1 MAPSVAAVVIAK
13 NEAENLSRCLPS
25 LSWCDELLVVDDN
38 SDDDSAAV
46 AESCGARVV
55 SHQFESFAKQRN
67 WALREGGLN
76 SDWVLMLDADEVS
89 TPEFASAIHKAIE
102 GASDNVVAFR
112 NCRKTMF
119 LGQWLKYSDGFPV
132 WIMRVVRRGRAEFAD
147 AGHGEVPVPPV
158 EGEVGTISEPFLH
171 YPFSKG
177 LSNWLQRHIV
187 YAEREAQ
194 GEVQQLSEATLLDL
208 FSGSSDK
215 RRRGLRSLSRRMP
228 ARPFLRF
235 LYQYVWKWGFLEGQ
249 AGLTFSRLMACYESM
264 IVAKRI
270 ELERAERG
278 ESI

>member
-1 MAPSVAAVVIAK
+1 MARSIAAVVIAK

-25 LSWCDELLVVDDN
+25 LSWCDELLVVDDH
-38 SDDDSAAV
+38 SEDDSV
-46 AESCGARVV
+46 SIAESCGARVV

-89 TPEFASAIHKAIE
+89 TPEFASAIRGAVE
-102 GASDNVVAFR
+102 GASDIVVAFR

-132 WIMRVVRRGRAEFAD
+132 WIMRVVRRGRAEFVD

-158 EGEVGTISEPFLH
+158 DGEVGTVSEPFLH

-177 LSNWLQRHIV
+177 LSNWLQRHIA

-194 GEVQQLSEATLLDL
+194 GEVQQMHGATWLDV
-208 FSGSSDK
+208 FSGSADK

-228 ARPFLRF
+228 ARPLLRF
-235 LYQYVWKWGFLEGQ
+235 LYQYIWKWGFLEGE
-249 AGLTFSRLMACYESM
+249 AGLTFSRLMACYEAM
-264 IVAKRI
+264 IVAKRV
-270 ELERAERG
+270 ELERTARG